1 VANLAWRQGFAD
13 SRGGLKVDAAALMR
27 ELAAMRMPA
36 MLAAIAMVAG
46 LLWSAP
52 GVAQGS
58 ATQDNATR
66 DTVAA
71 ARDSRAQSRVRRVRP
86 RIRVQPLYPYRR
98 YFSLYPLPYDVEY
111 PGPHARRDCA
121 VRYVS
126 EYRPSGTVVVPRMN
140 CWWVR
145 G

>member
-1 VANLAWRQGFAD
+1 
-13 SRGGLKVDAAALMR
+13 
-27 ELAAMRMPA
+27 
-36 MLAAIAMVAG
+36 MLAG

-52 GVAQGS
+52 GMAQSNPPGLSAAAANSRAQG
-58 ATQDNATR
+58 Q
-66 DTVAA
+66 VVQGQV
-71 ARDSRAQSRVRRVRP
+71 AQSRVRRVRP
-86 RIRVQPLYPYRR
+86 RILVQPRYPYRR
-98 YFSLYPLPYDVEY
+98 YHSLYPLPYDVEY
-111 PGPHARRDCA
+111 PGPNAKRDCS